1 MTGLHDSSFWC
12 RLWAWGS
19 WFERF
24 GAEKRKK
31 KEYHQACLRRRMHF
45 TPFAISVDG
54 MLGYEANITLK
65 KLAKMRAEKTGSP
78 YSCIINWIRTQISF
92 DLVRSNYNCLY

>member
-1 MTGLHDSSFWC
+1 
-12 RLWAWGS
+12 
-19 WFERF
+19 
-24 GAEKRKK
+24 
-31 KEYHQACLRRRMHF
+31 MHF

-78 YSCIINWIRTQISF
+78 YPCIINWIRTQISF
-92 DLVRSNYNCLY
+92 DLVRSNYNCLYGTRSGWMSNRPKAAEEGVFFDALATFINEVGQL